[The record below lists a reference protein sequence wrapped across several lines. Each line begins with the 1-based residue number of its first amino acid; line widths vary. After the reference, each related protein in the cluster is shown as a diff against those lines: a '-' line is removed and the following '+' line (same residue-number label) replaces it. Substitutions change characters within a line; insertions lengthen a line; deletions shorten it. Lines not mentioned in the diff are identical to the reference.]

1 MENIN
6 PRKVLVVVY
15 SFSGTTRAA
24 AETLIQH
31 FDADSLVIQAS
42 QYEGKPGVWIAG
54 MQAMRKIRTTSI
66 TPETMDMSQYELI
79 FLGSPIWWFSPAVP
93 LWAFAGINDFTNKSV
108 VLFNTYNS
116 RYREKYI
123 SEFQDL
129 IEARGGSFK
138 DHIAIA
144 RGSVSKHGSP
154 EVRQELDSLLSQK
167 ENIYEHIIGEVFCS
181 DE

>member
-6 PRKVLVVVY
+6 SRKVLVVVY

-24 AETLIQH
+24 AETLIEH
-31 FDADSLVIQAS
+31 YDADSLEIQAS
-42 QYEGKPGVWIAG
+42 QYEGKSGVWIAG
-54 MQAMRKIRTTSI
+54 MQAMRKIRTTPI
-66 TPETMDMSQYELI
+66 TPETTDMSQYELI

-93 LWAFAGINDFTNKSV
+93 LWTFAAKNDFTNKSV

-123 SEFQDL
+123 NEFQDL
-129 IEARGGSFK
+129 IEARGGSFR

-144 RGSVSKHGSP
+144 RGSLSKRGSA
-154 EVRQELDSLLSQK
+154 EVRQKLDSLLFQK
-167 ENIYEHIIGEVFCS
+167 ENIYEQNIGEVS
-181 DE
+181 GADQ